1 MRTCN
6 IWTFQAKVDERLFS
20 SVSDDFD
27 DDEKSFKMS
36 EIVQFVGIQNLKL
49 RNLQPKGKNN
59 ICKLPLKKF
68 TSVEPD
74 WQKVLL
80 EVRRA
85 WMSVQVGHSNSV
97 L

>member
-1 MRTCN
+1 MRG
-6 IWTFQAKVDERLFS
+6 LFS

-59 ICKLPLKKF
+59 ICKKSFKK
-68 TSVEPD
+68 TSSVEPD
-74 WQKVLL
+74 WQKLLL
-80 EVRRA
+80 EVFLLIVYTFLQIFY
-85 WMSVQVGHSNSV
+85 SSIF
-97 L
+97 